1 MRFPTETAE
10 QPRRDPVVHHIAQQG
25 VAMLQPSNLIENG
38 QGAGK
43 GAVAGFARGFGIF
56 QHQEVGKT
64 QWLIVIEPDSVAG
77 TVSMQ
82 PIAQQQHV
90 GGGNDLGQGTQ
101 QNTLQPALGKF
112 NNAVTTSAEHI
123 GSFRQIRDTFKEW
136 HGRVVVPIPKRDSL
150 IWTSVGFFVVFG
162 VKLPLLPP
170 GCIANI
176 VPFIICRKH
185 TPPEKGQENAM
196 SRFAAVSWI
205 LLAMLITGCADNSMM
220 LKGKLTQAE
229 QQQQAMT
236 RQNQQLQDRT
246 NALDRDNQ
254 EMGTLLAQSRQQAKV
269 SEDQLAAL
277 RDQLRGVTAQLAQ
290 VRAEKDN
297 ADKRVQTMT
306 ASMQRQGGVTISP
319 NNSFVQNLP
328 AIQIPGVF
336 VRRDG
341 DVIRIELPGNSL
353 FESGSS
359 RLRPGAANLV
369 SDVAAEL
376 VRTYPD
382 QIIGVEGH
390 TDNDPISGNQFRN
403 NHELS
408 VARAMTVYDVLVNR
422 TRLQGNQLFV
432 VGHGSNHPI
441 VSNATIEGKQR
452 NRRVELVVYPE
463 KKN

>member
-1 MRFPTETAE
+1 
-10 QPRRDPVVHHIAQQG
+10 
-25 VAMLQPSNLIENG
+25 
-38 QGAGK
+38 
-43 GAVAGFARGFGIF
+43 
-56 QHQEVGKT
+56 
-64 QWLIVIEPDSVAG
+64 
-77 TVSMQ
+77 
-82 PIAQQQHV
+82 
-90 GGGNDLGQGTQ
+90 
-101 QNTLQPALGKF
+101 
-112 NNAVTTSAEHI
+112 
-123 GSFRQIRDTFKEW
+123 
-136 HGRVVVPIPKRDSL
+136 
-150 IWTSVGFFVVFG
+150 
-162 VKLPLLPP
+162 
-170 GCIANI
+170 
-176 VPFIICRKH
+176 
-185 TPPEKGQENAM
+185 M

-205 LLAMLITGCADNSMM
+205 LVAMLITGCADNSMM

-297 ADKRVQTMT
+297 ADKRVQAMT

-336 VRRDG
+336 VRRDA

-359 RLRPGAANLV
+359 RLRPGAANLI